1 MARVLI
7 ADDEPTF
14 RALLADILEEAGHE
28 AVEVADGAAALAALE
43 RGGFDLV
50 LSDQRM
56 PRLDGLELLRRA
68 RALPS
73 SPPFVMLTAHGTIP
87 DAVEAVRLG
96 AADYLTKPLPS
107 PAALTA
113 VVERVLA
120 PAAGESSFVTGDP
133 RVVDLLETVDRIAA
147 RDVSVLVTGE
157 SGTGK
162 ELIAR
167 RLHARSPRAGGPF
180 VAVNCAALPETL
192 AESELFG
199 HERGAFT
206 GADRQRRGRF
216 EEANGGTLFLDEVGE
231 LSAPLQAKL
240 LRVLEER
247 VVRRLGGAED
257 LAVDVRLVAATNR
270 ELADAVG
277 QGSFRQDLYFRLAVV
292 PLELPPLRERPG
304 DVAMLA
310 SHLVG
315 QLAARHRVTAS
326 PLEADALAALERH
339 DWPGNVREL
348 RNVLERALVVRG
360 GAPIRVQDLALAA
373 PGSPA
378 GGGVPLDRDARERE
392 AVLEAL
398 RRAGGNREEAA
409 RLLGVS
415 VRTLYYRLRR
425 FGIG

>member
-1 MARVLI
+1 
-7 ADDEPTF
+7 
-14 RALLADILEEAGHE
+14 
-28 AVEVADGAAALAALE
+28 
-43 RGGFDLV
+43 
-50 LSDQRM
+50 
-56 PRLDGLELLRRA
+56 
-68 RALPS
+68 
-73 SPPFVMLTAHGTIP
+73 
-87 DAVEAVRLG
+87 
-96 AADYLTKPLPS
+96 
-107 PAALTA
+107 
-113 VVERVLA
+113 
-120 PAAGESSFVTGDP
+120 
-133 RVVDLLETVDRIAA
+133 
-147 RDVSVLVTGE
+147 
-157 SGTGK
+157 
-162 ELIAR
+162 
-167 RLHARSPRAGGPF
+167 
-180 VAVNCAALPETL
+180 
-192 AESELFG
+192 
-199 HERGAFT
+199 
-206 GADRQRRGRF
+206 
-216 EEANGGTLFLDEVGE
+216 
-231 LSAPLQAKL
+231 
-240 LRVLEER
+240 
-247 VVRRLGGAED
+247 VRRLGGAED